1 MRMIDPILM
10 ELEQE
15 AGATRRLLE
24 RVHEEKMSWKPA
36 PKSMTLGQLALHLAT
51 TPGGVAQ
58 MATVDVF
65 ERPSFEQ
72 PEAKSRQEL
81 LDAFD
86 GGLQQ
91 AKSILNEMDDARLMS
106 TWTFQRDGKPVMQ
119 VPRIG
124 ILRMIMLN
132 HSYHHR
138 GQLTVY
144 LRELGVPLPSVYG
157 PTADENPFA

>member
-24 RVHEEKMSWKPA
+24 RVPEEKMSWKPA

-157 PTADENPFA
+157 PTADEDPFA

>member
-10 ELEQE
+10 ELDQE

-24 RVHEEKMSWKPA
+24 RVPEEKLGWRPA

-51 TPGGVAQ
+51 TTGGVAQ

-65 ERPSFEQ
+65 ERPSFKQ
-72 PEAKSRQEL
+72 PEPKSRQEL

-91 AKSILNEMDDARLMS
+91 AKSILNEMDDARLMA

-124 ILRMIMLN
+124 ILRTIMLN